1 MLQPRSVTGLAGHHT
16 RRRRSAGC
24 DRQASGLPVTRD
36 SPLVLAVSAGA
47 LLARPAQEGGH
58 MLDLYHAEPAANS
71 LKTLIAIKEKGVAF
85 ISHFINLHKFEQHEP
100 RFVTINPNG
109 QVPALVHDGKVIS
122 ESTVINEYL
131 DDAFPGT
138 PLRPADPYWRA
149 RMRIW
154 TKFVDEYFCPA
165 LSFIAWHHMIRNITD
180 KLSPEEFEAKIARIP
195 LKEQQDK
202 WRTSAKQGYTKEQLD
217 NWGRQVRTSIER
229 MEHQLG
235 ETPWLAGTDF
245 SLADVSCFAMAAS
258 MPRMSPNLVNAQQ
271 TPRFMDWHSR
281 VEARPGVQA
290 ALAMP
295 NPVRDTLETSRS
307 KMSGVLG

>member
-1 MLQPRSVTGLAGHHT
+1 
-16 RRRRSAGC
+16 
-24 DRQASGLPVTRD
+24 
-36 SPLVLAVSAGA
+36 
-47 LLARPAQEGGH
+47 

-71 LKTLIAIKEKGVAF
+71 LKVLIGIKEKGVPF
-85 ISHFINLHKFEQHEP
+85 TSHFINLHRFEQHEP
-100 RFVTINPNG
+100 WYLKINPNG
-109 QVPALVHDGKVIS
+109 QVPALVHDGRVIT

-131 DDAFPGT
+131 DEAFEGP

-217 NWGRQVRTSIER
+217 EWARQVRTSIAR
-229 MEHQLG
+229 MEKQLS
-235 ETPWLAGTDF
+235 ETPWMAGSEF
-245 SLADVSCFAMAAS
+245 SLADVSCFAMCAG
-258 MPRMSPNLVNAQQ
+258 MPRISPHLMNDKD
-271 TPRFMDWHSR
+271 TPRLMDWHRRMS
-281 VEARPGVQA
+281 ERPAVKA
-290 ALAMP
+290 ALDMP
-295 NPVRDTLETSRS
+295 NPVRETLEASRS
-307 KMSGVLG
+307 AMSSAL